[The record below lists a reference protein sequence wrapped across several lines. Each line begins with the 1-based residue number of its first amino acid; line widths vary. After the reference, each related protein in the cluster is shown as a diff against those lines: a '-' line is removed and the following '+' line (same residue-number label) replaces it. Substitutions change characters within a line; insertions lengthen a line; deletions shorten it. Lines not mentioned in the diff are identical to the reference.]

1 MASDNKVVSDV
12 KLQKIVD
19 KLRAIKDR
27 QQLNEE
33 QTKNGFILPLF
44 AALGY
49 DVFDI
54 FHLKVRVSW
63 KS

>member
-27 QQLNEE
+27 QQ
-33 QTKNGFILPLF
+33 F
-44 AALGY
+44 
-49 DVFDI
+49 
-54 FHLKVRVSW
+54 
-63 KS
+63 

>member
-27 QQLNEE
+27 HQLQFEAMSLFFAFQIICRLLSNPFNNEIIY
-33 QTKNGFILPLF
+33 FI
-44 AALGY
+44 
-49 DVFDI
+49 
-54 FHLKVRVSW
+54 
-63 KS
+63 

>member
-33 QTKNGFILPLF
+33 QRRNTRSRLMTLWDK
-44 AALGY
+44 
-49 DVFDI
+49 
-54 FHLKVRVSW
+54 
-63 KS
+63 

>member
-27 QQLNEE
+27 QQL
-33 QTKNGFILPLF
+33 
-44 AALGY
+44 
-49 DVFDI
+49 
-54 FHLKVRVSW
+54 
-63 KS
+63 